1 MKIAEMFALR
11 LAEELN
17 IISIFL
23 LLLVAFMGFCV
34 YSIYYMLRSERQFW
48 LETNK
53 ELQNQINSLLDRL
66 THL

>member
-23 LLLVAFMGFCV
+23 LLLVGLLGFCI
-34 YSIYYMLRSERQFW
+34 YSLYYMLRSERQFW

-53 ELQNQINSLLDRL
+53 ELQNQINTLLDRL

>member
-23 LLLVAFMGFCV
+23 LLLVGLLGFCI
-34 YSIYYMLRSERQFW
+34 YSLYYMLRSERQFW
-48 LETNK
+48 LKTNK